1 MVMLTVGGMIGLG
14 KTTITNI
21 IRDELGFTP
30 FYESVDDN
38 IMLPYFYK
46 ATPEEQQL
54 KRYPFLTQLDFLN
67 SRFKTIKQASR
78 QPMTVLDRSIFED
91 WYFARVNTDIGRISE
106 EEFSIYENLSKNM
119 MEELAELPRKHPD
132 LMIYL
137 HGSFDTVM
145 TRIESRGRDFEQGD
159 ELTAYYHR
167 LWAGYDNWVKNQY
180 TQSNVL
186 YIDMDKYDL
195 VKYPEHKAEIVTLL
209 RDYLVT
215 NEIVDVDALKQT
227 V

>member
-14 KTTITNI
+14 KTTLTNI

-67 SRFKTIKQASR
+67 SRFKTIKRASKEN
-78 QPMTVLDRSIFED
+78 MTVLDRSIFED

-106 EEFSIYENLSKNM
+106 EEFSIYENLSNNM
-119 MEELAELPRKHPD
+119 MEEIAEIPQKHPD

-137 HGSFDTVM
+137 HGSFDTIM
-145 TRIESRGRDFEQGD
+145 NRIENRGRDFEQGD
-159 ELTAYYHR
+159 ELKDYYYR
-167 LWAGYDNWVKNQY
+167 LWSGYDDWVTNYY

-186 YIDMDKYDL
+186 FIDMDKYDL
-195 VKYPEHKAEIVTLL
+195 VKSSTDQQAV
-209 RDYLVT
+209 V
-215 NEIVDVDALKQT
+215 NEIKRYLIEENIVEAKVFNR
-227 V
+227 

>member
-1 MVMLTVGGMIGLG
+1 MVMITVGGMIGLG
-14 KTTITNI
+14 KTTITNL

-30 FYESVDDN
+30 FYKSVDDN

-78 QPMTVLDRSIFED
+78 VEKTVLDRSIFED

-106 EEFSIYENLSKNM
+106 EEFSIYENLSRNM
-119 MEELAELPRKHPD
+119 MEELAEIPRKHPD

-137 HGSFDTVM
+137 HGSFETVM
-145 TRIESRGRDFEQGD
+145 TRIENRGRDFEQGD
-159 ELTAYYHR
+159 ELTNYYR
-167 LWAGYDNWVKNQY
+167 QLWAGYDNWVKNDY
-180 TQSNVL
+180 KESKVM
-186 YIDMDKYDL
+186 YIDMEKYDL
-195 VKYPEHKAEIVTLL
+195 VKYPHHKDLL
-209 RDYLVT
+209 IQDIKDYMVENNIMT
-215 NEIVDVDALKQT
+215 ADTFE
-227 V
+227 

>member
-1 MVMLTVGGMIGLG
+1 MVMLTIGGMIGLG
-14 KTTITNI
+14 KTTLTNL

-78 QPMTVLDRSIFED
+78 EDMSVLDRSIFED

-106 EEFSIYENLSKNM
+106 EEFSIYENLSHNM
-119 MEELAELPRKHPD
+119 MEELAEIPRKHPD

-137 HGSFDTVM
+137 HGSFETVM
-145 TRIESRGRDFEQGD
+145 SRIENRGRDFEQGD
-159 ELTAYYHR
+159 ELTNYYR
-167 LWAGYDNWVKNQY
+167 KLWSGYDDWVRNDY
-180 TQSNVL
+180 HQSDVL
-186 YIDMDKYDL
+186 FIDMDKYDL
-195 VKYPEHKAEIVTLL
+195 TKHPAHKDEIITNIK
-209 RDYLVT
+209 DYLIS
-215 NEIVDVDALKQT
+215 NKIVEEKKFLLK
-227 V
+227 